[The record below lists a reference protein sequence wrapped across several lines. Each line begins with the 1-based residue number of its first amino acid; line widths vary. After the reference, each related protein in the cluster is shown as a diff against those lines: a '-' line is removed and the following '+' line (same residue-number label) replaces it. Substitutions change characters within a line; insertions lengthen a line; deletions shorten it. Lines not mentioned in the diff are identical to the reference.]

1 MRWVSPE
8 KTRPGNQ
15 TFSESSAQIQ
25 LTLLTLHFRKRVC
38 FGWCERYLQGKL
50 AGPFPATGTFVED
63 ETMTRSALT
72 ALAMLL
78 FALISQAQAQDKDKK
93 PVKPNKPF
101 EIGELEKKVFHVSFP
116 AGQKATIRV
125 KSTEDTDVDLFV
137 EEMDGTDVV
146 SDTDPSK
153 DCMVE
158 FTPLKNKTYRISV
171 INLGPGGNSCLL
183 THNGKDEKVD
193 FGKLATTKP
202 FKIVED
208 GSHIINIKL
217 EQDKWSAVWVTSEQA
232 TDVDVFVFD
241 PDGREIAKD
250 EHVSK
255 DAFVS
260 FLPKTSGMYRIEVRN
275 LGQGD
280 NTCTIKHTTTEEA
293 KKDIPKKGDKG
304 EG

>member
-1 MRWVSPE
+1 
-8 KTRPGNQ
+8 
-15 TFSESSAQIQ
+15 
-25 LTLLTLHFRKRVC
+25 
-38 FGWCERYLQGKL
+38 
-50 AGPFPATGTFVED
+50 
-63 ETMTRSALT
+63 MTRSALT
-72 ALAMLL
+72 ALATLV
-78 FALISQAQAQDKDKK
+78 FALTAHAHASQDKEKK
-93 PVKPNKPF
+93 AVKLNKPF

-125 KSTEDTDVDLFV
+125 KSSEDTDVDLYV

-193 FGKLATTKP
+193 FGKLTTTKP
-202 FKIVED
+202 FKVVED
-208 GSHIINIKL
+208 GSHIINVKF
-217 EQDKWSAVWVTSEQA
+217 EQDKLSAVWVTSEQA

-260 FLPKTSGMYRIEVRN
+260 FIPKTTGMYRIEVRN

-280 NTCTIKHTTTEEA
+280 NTCTIKHTTADEA
-293 KKDIPKKGDKG
+293 KKETPKK
-304 EG
+304 EENR